1 MQASF
6 RDYARQIVANAK
18 VLAETLAAEGFR
30 IISGGTDTH
39 LMLVDVFSKGMLGS
53 EAEKALGEAGITV
66 NKNAIP
72 FDTNPPMKPSGIRIG
87 TPALTTR
94 GMREGEMRQ
103 VGRWISEVLHHRSDA
118 GVLSRVRKQVLELA
132 EAFPLYPE
140 RRAKAQAEARA

>member
-1 MQASF
+1 MA
-6 RDYARQIVANAK
+6 D
-18 VLAETLAAEGFR
+18 EGFR

-94 GMREGEMRQ
+94 GMKEPEMLQ
-103 VGRWISEVLHHRSDA
+103 IGHWIAEALLHRTDA
-118 GVLSRVRKQVLELA
+118 AVLSKIRNQVLELC
-132 EAFPLYPE
+132 EAFPLYAE
-140 RRAKAQAEARA
+140 RRAKAQAEVRA

>member
-1 MQASF
+1 V
-6 RDYARQIVANAK
+6 VANAK
-18 VLAETLAAEGFR
+18 VLAQSLADEGFR

-87 TPALTTR
+87 SPAMTTR
-94 GMREGEMRQ
+94 GMKEPEMRQ
-103 VGRWISEVLHHRSDA
+103 IGRWIAEALLGRADA
-118 GVLSRVRKQVLELA
+118 VVLSKVRKQVLDLC
-132 EAFPLYPE
+132 EAFPLYAE
-140 RRAKAQAEARA
+140 RRARAQAEVRA